1 MNGKITELYTDEDLD
16 SLRCKI
22 RRLNVFHGL
31 LAAGALALCLVLI
44 ALTRTANAAR
54 MEILVIAVSTLA
66 GWVVLYGQLLIAL
79 PCRRE
84 LRHALMLRS
93 EEREKICGVV
103 SVTEERIVIRGSI
116 TARRVEI
123 RSGDEVRRAL
133 VCESR
138 AGALAGLGEAVL
150 YTAHNYAAAYEGTE

>member
-1 MNGKITELYTDEDLD
+1 MNGKITDEDLD
-16 SLRCKI
+16 ALGRKL
-22 RRLNVFHGL
+22 RRLNVFHIL
-31 LAAGALALCLVLI
+31 LAAGALALCLILI
-44 ALTRTANAAR
+44 ALTHTANAAR

-66 GWVVLYGQLLIAL
+66 GWVVLYGQLLTAL

-84 LRHALMLRS
+84 LRHARMLRS
-93 EEREKICGVV
+93 EEREKVRGVV
-103 SVTEERIVIRGSI
+103 SVTEERVVIRGSI

-123 RSGDEVRRAL
+123 RAGDEVHRAL

-150 YTAHNYAAAYEGTE
+150 YTAHNYAAAYEVAE